1 MKHHDSITQAEAKL
15 TRTLKLLAKW
25 RLPAT
30 PINYAIGY
38 EYIGEKNMPLIAKID
53 QHLFNHKH
61 LDNYLIEELYQ
72 EYVLGQSEFRDE
84 MFDDVAAVT
93 GKVKDICLKSTV
105 QSQQLIASIDNNVA
119 HLESDNENTRL
130 QAVTKLKQQSLRFR
144 EQQQQLAQSLLKS
157 QQQADAL
164 RKELAE
170 ARKEIYLDP
179 ITRLYNKKALNKH
192 FDAWITDNPD
202 KQIAAVVINVDHFQE
217 FSNKFGSLIGDVILS
232 KIANKVSNY
241 VGESGL
247 PVRTGHEEFLILM
260 PDVEVAVAGEI
271 AEKIRQG
278 VEKIRFISS
287 KSGIRLPQMTISLG
301 VSEFTQ
307 RESLRSL
314 VHRSKKALF
323 SAQEKGRNQVALA

>member
-1 MKHHDSITQAEAKL
+1 MSRALAQ
-15 TRTLKLLAKW
+15 LAKW

-30 PINYAIGY
+30 PINYAISY
-38 EYIGEKNMPLIAKID
+38 EYIGEKNVPLIAKVD
-53 QHLFNHKH
+53 QHLFNHNH
-61 LDNYLIEELYQ
+61 LDNYIIEDLYQ
-72 EYVLGQSEFRDE
+72 QFVLGQSEFRDE
-84 MFDDVAAVT
+84 MFDDVAKVT
-93 GKVKDICLKSTV
+93 STVKDICLKSTV
-105 QSQQLIASIDNNVA
+105 QSQQFAESIDNNLT
-119 HLESDNENTRL
+119 HITSNNEKQRQ
-130 QAVTKLKQQSLRFR
+130 QAVANLKQQSLHFR
-144 EQQQQLAQSLLKS
+144 TEQQQLVEALLAS
-157 QQQADAL
+157 QQQANAL
-164 RKELAE
+164 AQELAE

-192 FDAWITDNPD
+192 FDAWITEDPD
-202 KQIAAVVINVDHFQE
+202 KQIAAVVINVDHFKE
-217 FSNKFGSLIGDVILS
+217 FSDKFGSLIGDVILS

-260 PDVEVAVAGEI
+260 PDVEANVASEI

-301 VSEFTQ
+301 VSEFTKRENLSTLVQ
-307 RESLRSL
+307 RT
-314 VHRSKKALF
+314 KKALF